1 MRTVLFI
8 PTGFL
13 LLMHD
18 FGLTVLSVSSAE
30 SAVGDLGHVALF
42 AFIAR
47 EQSRCC
53 CGAATLPVPKSR
65 LEPMTNEN
73 TLNPLQQVHKKI
85 QEFLDRARKEQ
96 EKDAML
102 REERLR
108 NEKPAE
114 ESSSSRFAR
123 S

>member
-8 PTGFL
+8 FTGFL
-13 LLMHD
+13 LLMDD
-18 FGLTVLSVSSAE
+18 FGLTVVSVSSAE
-30 SAVGDLGHVALF
+30 SAVGDLGRVALF

-47 EQSRCC
+47 EQSCCC
-53 CGAATLPVPKSR
+53 CGAATLPVPKNR

-73 TLNPLQQVHKKI
+73 TLNPFQQVHKKI
-85 QEFLDRARKEQ
+85 QEVRDRARKQQ
-96 EKDAML
+96 EKAAAL

-108 NEKPAE
+108 KERLAE
-114 ESSSSRFAR
+114 EAEDSRFAR